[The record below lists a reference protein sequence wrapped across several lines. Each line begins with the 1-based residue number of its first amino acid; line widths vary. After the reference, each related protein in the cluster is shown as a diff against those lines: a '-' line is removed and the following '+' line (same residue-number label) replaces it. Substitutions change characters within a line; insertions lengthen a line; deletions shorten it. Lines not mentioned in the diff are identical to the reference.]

1 VPDVGR
7 YAPPASPGPA
17 AQDVARAA
25 QWLSEAQTPVILAG
39 RVSRSLPGWQERV
52 TLAERLGA
60 RVITDLKLGAAF
72 PTRHALHAGPA
83 GMFLTPEVAQ
93 VLRQADVVLSLDWL
107 DLGGTLK
114 QAWGSE
120 AVGSRVIQASVD
132 HHIHNGWSM
141 DHQSL
146 PPADC
151 FMACEP
157 EPAVSALL
165 AALGPTAQP
174 AAWPAP
180 PPRALREVADAG
192 PLQVADVAALLR
204 QATAGEPVSL
214 LRLPLSWA
222 GDFWDFEHPLD
233 FLGYDGGG
241 GIGSGPGMVVGS
253 ALALHGSGRIPL
265 AIIGDGDFLM
275 GVTAF
280 WTAAHARIPLV
291 CLVANNRSF
300 FNDELHQERVARERG
315 RPVENRWIGQR
326 IDDPAPDLAL
336 MARAQGLTAFGPVQD
351 AAQLR
356 EVLPQALAA
365 ARRGEAVVVDVVVR
379 PGYSPSM
386 AQGMTRTQEG

>member
-1 VPDVGR
+1 
-7 YAPPASPGPA
+7 
-17 AQDVARAA
+17 
-25 QWLSEAQTPVILAG
+25 
-39 RVSRSLPGWQERV
+39 
-52 TLAERLGA
+52 
-60 RVITDLKLGAAF
+60 
-72 PTRHALHAGPA
+72 
-83 GMFLTPEVAQ
+83 
-93 VLRQADVVLSLDWL
+93 VVLSLDWL

-114 QAWGSE
+114 QAWGQE
-120 AVGSRVIQASVD
+120 AVGSRIIQVSVD

-157 EPAVSALL
+157 EPAVNAML
-165 AALGPTAQP
+165 AALGANPSAQT
-174 AAWPAP
+174 WPETP
-180 PPRALREVADAG
+180 PPATRVVDPDA
-192 PLQVADVAALLR
+192 PLQVADVAALVR
-204 QATAGEPVSL
+204 EDTQDSPVSL

-222 GDFWDFEHPLD
+222 GDFWDFAHPLD

-253 ALALHGSGRIPL
+253 ALALQGSERLPL

-280 WTAAHARIPLV
+280 WTAATARIPLL

-326 IDDPAPDLAL
+326 IDDPAPDLAM
-336 MARAQGLTAFGPVQD
+336 MARAQGLTAFGPVHNATQM
-351 AAQLR
+351 R

-365 ARRGEAVVVDVVVR
+365 VRRGESVVVDVLVK